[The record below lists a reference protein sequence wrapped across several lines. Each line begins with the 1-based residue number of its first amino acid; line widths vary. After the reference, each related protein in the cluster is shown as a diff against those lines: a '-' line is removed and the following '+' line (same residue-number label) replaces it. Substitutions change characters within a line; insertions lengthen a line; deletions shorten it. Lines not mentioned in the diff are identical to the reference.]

1 LPSVLTEPHGAPKK
15 MSVNKDQ
22 IVAQQGAQ
30 AAGRYGSLS
39 GRFRSRHRLST
50 KTKKTLSVQ

>member
-1 LPSVLTEPHGAPKK
+1 

-30 AAGRYGSLS
+30 AAGRYGSLFD
-39 GRFRSRHRLST
+39 RFRSRHRLST